1 MRCGLYQFYGVHN
14 NLRVEALKDCWV
26 MYHVCVHT
34 FMYIL
39 KNLPLQKI
47 VQVPLFFIVQIRFV
61 EKSIRIFTVDQNL
74 LFKLWDIDTITSWY
88 FIEYTYILS
97 CSQYGSF
104 IYIYIYIYKLNA
116 CIPNKLASIKE
127 SEQAIHAYHISL
139 SHAQ

>member
-1 MRCGLYQFYGVHN
+1 
-14 NLRVEALKDCWV
+14 

-97 CSQYGSF
+97 CS
-104 IYIYIYIYKLNA
+104 
-116 CIPNKLASIKE
+116 
-127 SEQAIHAYHISL
+127 
-139 SHAQ
+139 